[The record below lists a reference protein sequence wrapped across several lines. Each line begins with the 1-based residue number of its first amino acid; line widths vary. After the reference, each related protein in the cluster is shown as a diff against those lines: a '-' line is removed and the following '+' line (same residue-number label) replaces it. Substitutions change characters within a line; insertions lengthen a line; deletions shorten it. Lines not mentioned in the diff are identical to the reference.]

1 MQQTPEGY
9 LLLGNPSPA
18 EQAMRALELKG
29 DLPQLV
35 DPRFQLGL
43 NLLDLDTMPYGFL
56 QKKLRYVVSKAGAA
70 VAAQHTQFC
79 FVPPPNFGGTR
90 PTLVHIRRVHII
102 AGATAIEVQM
112 GLSAGGPGACG
123 AFVAGSP
130 CDDRAYGGA
139 TASAGSTMG
148 TGNAVA
154 SLLPA
159 QPLRIVNVPLNTM
172 LTLDVDYVLT
182 SRDVTGGVFLTS
194 FVAEVSGLN
203 VPATLTMEFDERPL
217 MTSER

>member
-1 MQQTPEGY
+1 
-9 LLLGNPSPA
+9 
-18 EQAMRALELKG
+18 
-29 DLPQLV
+29 
-35 DPRFQLGL
+35 
-43 NLLDLDTMPYGFL
+43 
-56 QKKLRYVVSKAGAA
+56 
-70 VAAQHTQFC
+70 
-79 FVPPPNFGGTR
+79 
-90 PTLVHIRRVHII
+90 
-102 AGATAIEVQM
+102 
-112 GLSAGGPGACG
+112 
-123 AFVAGSP
+123 
-130 CDDRAYGGA
+130 
-139 TASAGSTMG
+139 MG